1 MIAEKVKMMVLGCPK
16 NRADSEAV
24 AGLLK
29 DAGFEVVLCE
39 KEADAAILFTCA
51 FVRDAEEESIGAIVE
66 LGEQK
71 RRGKIRA
78 LLVVGC
84 MPERHRAESGVS
96 RDLPDVDAWVG
107 AADYRK
113 LPQILKNALDGK
125 RHFPS
130 LERTGFLPERAKRLR
145 LGHEPFSYL
154 KISEGCRNRCAYC
167 TIPYIKGDFRSRP
180 FGQLVE
186 EAAKLAAAG
195 AKEIVIVGQ
204 DTALYGIDRYGQ
216 PKLADLLKKLA
227 SRLPKTWLR
236 VMYCHPAHL
245 NKSLFETI
253 AEFPNI
259 CPYMDVP
266 VQHVSNSVLRR
277 MGRRVTKKTIERT
290 IENARK
296 TVPGM
301 VLRTTVMVGFPGE
314 TDAEFRELLEFVKA
328 IRFERL
334 GAFAYSREEGTR
346 AFDMPGQIPEKIK
359 LDRLDI
365 TMRTQQEISWDI
377 NQDLIGKQMIVLVD
391 GVAEDNPDSVAARSM
406 AHAPEVDGRVY
417 IRNRGFNPGDF
428 LKVRITDALLYD
440 LEAEPITAENQ
451 KRSRPD
457 TYR

>member
-1 MIAEKVKMMVLGCPK
+1 MMVLGCPK

-29 DAGFEVVLCE
+29 GAGYDVVGWE

-66 LGEQK
+66 LEEQK
-71 RRGKIRA
+71 RKGTIRA

-96 RDLPDVDAWVG
+96 GDLPDVDAWVG

-113 LPQILKNALDGK
+113 MPQILKNALVGK
-125 RHFPS
+125 RHFFKS
-130 LERTGFLPERAKRLR
+130 QRAGFLPERAKRFR

-167 TIPYIKGDFRSRP
+167 TIPYIKGGFRSRP
-180 FGQLVE
+180 LGRLVE
-186 EAAKLAAAG
+186 EAENLVEAG

-216 PKLADLLKKLA
+216 PKLADLLKKFAL
-227 SRLPKTWLR
+227 RLPKTWLR

-245 NKSLFETI
+245 NDLVLETI

-259 CPYMDVP
+259 CPYLDMP
-266 VQHVSNSVLRR
+266 IQHVSDSILRR
-277 MGRRVTKKTIERT
+277 MGRRVSRKTIERT
-290 IENARK
+290 IETARK
-296 TVPGM
+296 KVPGIT
-301 VLRTTVMVGFPGE
+301 LRTTVMVGFPGE
-314 TDAEFRELLEFVKA
+314 TDSQFNEILDFIKT

-346 AFDMPGQIPEKIK
+346 AFNMPGRIPEKIK
-359 LDRLDI
+359 LDRLDVL
-365 TMRTQQEISWDI
+365 MRTQQEISWDI
-377 NQDLIGKQMIVLVD
+377 NRDLVGSEMTALVD
-391 GVAEDNPDSVAARSM
+391 GPAEDSPESVAARSM
-406 AHAPEVDGRVY
+406 AHAPEVDGCIY
-417 IRNRGFNPGDF
+417 IKNRGSKPGDF
-428 LKVRITDALLYD
+428 IKVRITDALVYD
-440 LEAEPITAENQ
+440 LEAEPISGKKQE
-451 KRSRPD
+451 RSRPA
-457 TYR
+457 TYC